1 MDFEKY
7 DKIINEN
14 KYDMTF
20 LFIYYNLKVND
31 NLQLDYINI
40 KSENIKKQINTLIS
54 IIYEAYMKDENH
66 LDLGFICDKAVENK
80 NEILNNTNFSK
91 WDLLE
96 ECYNSI

>member
-20 LFIYYNLKVND
+20 LYIYYNLKCND

-40 KSENIKKQINTLIS
+40 ESEHIKKELEKIMSLI
-54 IIYEAYMKDENH
+54 YDAYMKDENH